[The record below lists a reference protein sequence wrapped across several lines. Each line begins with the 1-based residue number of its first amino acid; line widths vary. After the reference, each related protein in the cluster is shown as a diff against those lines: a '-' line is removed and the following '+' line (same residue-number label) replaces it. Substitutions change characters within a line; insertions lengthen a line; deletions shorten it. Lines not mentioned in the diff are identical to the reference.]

1 MGKKK
6 EKKSLG
12 RMISTKSFAIAN
24 ANAMKK
30 KTTEIG
36 LAYEKRAI
44 LFFNRRGFDLY
55 HTGKVGDKGI
65 DFEGRWI
72 LPSDKN
78 ITTNNNFNNINHNY
92 AHEIKVAG
100 QCKCEKRVIQSK
112 SLREFEGSLTK
123 HSPDVLGLFVSPLG
137 YSKNSIKFAFTSSR
151 PLMLATFTLGEDSSK
166 DRLVQI
172 AMSNS
177 FMRLSSGLKV
187 LYKSVV
193 LQSVKKKRT
202 SQYEVMTQ
210 NDSHRREME
219 DGKENENENEIEIE
233 NEDEIENENENENIV
248 SNEEVERQDFVKQK
262 IVLWYNNTRILST
275 DDHLQ

>member
-1 MGKKK
+1 MSSSTDPFIVRQNKRKKKDKKRNRKRKRKRKREKRKRKREK
-6 EKKSLG
+6 EKK
-12 RMISTKSFAIAN
+12 R
-24 ANAMKK
+24 
-30 KTTEIG
+30 
-36 LAYEKRAI
+36 KR
-44 LFFNRRGFDLY
+44 
-55 HTGKVGDKGI
+55 
-65 DFEGRWI
+65 EQ
-72 LPSDKN
+72 
-78 ITTNNNFNNINHNY
+78 
-92 AHEIKVAG
+92 E
-100 QCKCEKRVIQSK
+100 K